1 MAEGAHRPDI
11 QAAADRMA
19 SKFGSRREIRHLV
32 DYLLEGEAVE
42 QMAGGTFG
50 PGIGLV
56 VLTDRRLLFVKD
68 GLVAK
73 VAEDFMVGM
82 ISTVQWDP
90 GSSHGT
96 LTVTSSGDKAK
107 IEDIHNDDGARL
119 AGAIQHRLAGAR
131 SAAPPAPA
139 PAEAPVSGD
148 DDVFEA
154 LRKLGELRDQGV
166 ITDAE
171 FAAKKAELLARI

>member
-32 DYLLEGEAVE
+32 DYLVEGEAVE
-42 QMAGGTFG
+42 HMAAGTFG
-50 PGIGLV
+50 PGTGLV
-56 VLTDRRLLFVKD
+56 VLTGRRLLFVKD

-73 VAEDFMVGM
+73 VAEDFMVGK
-82 ISTVQWDP
+82 ISTVQWKP

-96 LTVTSSGDKAK
+96 LTVTSSGDKAE
-107 IEDIHNDDGARL
+107 IENIHNDDGARI
-119 AGAIQHRLAGAR
+119 ADAIRHHLSAR
-131 SAAPPAPA
+131 SAASPA
-139 PAEAPVSGD
+139 PAEAPVAGE

-154 LRKLGELRDQGV
+154 LRKLGELRDKGV

-171 FAAKKAELLARI
+171 FEAKKAELLARI

>member
-19 SKFGSRREIRHLV
+19 GKFGSRREIRHLV
-32 DYLLEGEAVE
+32 DYLLEDEVVD
-42 QMAGGTFG
+42 QMAGGAFG

-73 VAEDFMVGM
+73 VSEDFPVGK
-82 ISTVQWDP
+82 ISSVHWEP

-96 LTVTSSGDKAK
+96 LTVTSSGDKAE
-107 IEDIHNDDGARL
+107 IEHIHNDDGERIAD
-119 AGAIQHRLAGAR
+119 AIRHRLPGAR
-131 SAAPPAPA
+131 SAASPA
-139 PAEAPVSGD
+139 PAEAPVSGE

-154 LRKLGELRDQGV
+154 LRKLGELRDKGV
-166 ITDAE
+166 VTDAE
-171 FAAKKAELLARI
+171 FEAKKAELLARI

>member
-19 SKFGSRREIRHLV
+19 TKFGSRREIRHLV
-32 DYLLEGEAVE
+32 DYLVEGEAVE

-73 VAEDFMVGM
+73 VAEDFMVGK
-82 ISTVQWDP
+82 ISSVQWDP

-96 LTVTSSGDKAK
+96 LTVTSSGDKAE
-107 IEDIHNDDGARL
+107 IENIHNNDGARI
-119 AGAIQHRLAGAR
+119 ADAIQHRLSSAR
-131 SAAPPAPA
+131 SAASPAPA
-139 PAEAPVSGD
+139 PTPVSGE

-154 LRKLGELRDQGV
+154 LRKLGELRDKGV